1 MVAVTVRREA
11 QPLEGA
17 HTEDM
22 DHDHQPVSVI
32 TTAGLSGSEDRALR
46 QKRYAITQGIRV
58 TCFVLSVL
66 LPIPLWAKM
75 VLITASFILP
85 WMGVMAANAGPTM
98 QRPKGNNSVVE
109 RVEAM
114 PFVLD
119 AKRTIDQD

>member
-1 MVAVTVRREA
+1 MDRD
-11 QPLEGA
+11 PA
-17 HTEDM
+17 H
-22 DHDHQPVSVI
+22 VSVI

-46 QKRYAITQGIRV
+46 QKRYVITQGIRV

-75 VLITASFILP
+75 VLISASFVLP

-98 QRPKGNNSVVE
+98 QKPKGPSSVVE
-109 RVEAM
+109 RVEAT

-119 AKRTIDQD
+119 AKRTIDQE